1 MLTVLAFSACKD
13 ELESSGVAGRPGYLT
28 FDVTD
33 GRSWAENGNTRGGV
47 EAPILMDCSLD
58 GEPLYLHT
66 SIQPSSSVEVQQE
79 INIDDNQADT
89 RGVRYTGDV
98 FSVSS
103 NGSPKIS
110 DFGVYGRTQD
120 RSVTVFNFAQISPTT
135 TAAKDDNVSY
145 DWNVKEDDT
154 MFQDWGSGLADF
166 YGYAPYFANPSADNG
181 LSMALNGEDVPVLTY
196 VVPADVTKQLDI
208 LTAKQTGVE
217 KNSNG
222 TVVKLPFDH
231 VMSAI
236 KFKFTKGK
244 EADGDPK
251 TDYTWND
258 GVNTYNITI
267 NTIHIN
273 NVYKKGSWTVG
284 DDPYNGG
291 TWTVDTSA
299 GTASFAYS
307 PSKNLQ
313 GENGSEVELNP
324 DNEGNVFMM
333 LPQTV
338 PSDATISLDCTM
350 TNTANSTDVKTATLT
365 ATLKQWNYDGSGNST
380 TKTLDPM
387 VWLPGYTY
395 TYTISMSDIEY
406 VFDYNTATAKNYG
419 TSGTAI
425 GYNGTSEENVFIRS
439 YKIDSKGTKTNVEWW
454 PEYLETE
461 ADAIGVGDGGA
472 DQDVWKKGSNGWI
485 HVYDHSTGSYDTEVL
500 ADHGGANEGDGN
512 DVKLFKIEVG
522 SIMTPVKDLSMW
534 NHDQTKRRRKRCTSN
549 CYMVAGPGTYVIP
562 LVYGNAITNG
572 NINTDAYAPGVSQ
585 NNAWPTFK
593 NAFDLDI
600 HSPYINQDLK
610 YHGRQEAVAA
620 ALVWAEG
627 DAAVNG
633 VTSALR
639 TSMGS
644 DSGHPAGYE
653 ESDAE
658 RAERN
663 NGTVIKVIPDI
674 DKGVYDDDGYNTSR
688 KYAGANYIKFE
699 VKPENFN
706 YGNAVIG
713 VRNAKPVGDNIVW
726 SWHIWLVDPDWFIG
740 DNSTTLNLEGNE
752 VTYAKTNI
760 GYVPGGVSVAAQT
773 RTGHARLVQKETG
786 NIITI
791 DAEQL
796 KRRAFTTYF
805 TNVLYQWG
813 RKDPIRGN
821 VNINDMTTNYG
832 APRGPKGY
840 RAFKNNMEGGGH
852 NASIFVTSETATVG
866 EMIRTPN
873 TMYGQSDGDLYNYS
887 SATPSNLW
895 AAKLQKYYIT
905 NGGTWL
911 FQGKTIYD
919 PSPVGFCVPP
929 SKYLTKLRRGG
940 FGELSGSTQT
950 DDQINQRGLLCTYT
964 ANASEGSGKTVVF
977 QATGIRTT
985 SGGYDLRARGLHQPG
1000 GTNAANG
1007 FYHTATPFTDDENWQ
1022 LHLYFYSGIDTH
1034 NFIRG
1039 DMCECL
1045 SVKPVLW
1052 NGEIDTNTEVDPA
1065 EEPLTFTFNE
1075 AGALYWTDRHI
1086 TQTSR
1091 TIEYSLNGG
1100 PWTSVK
1106 SDYYGSG
1113 SSSHRGTL
1121 IANVASRDVLK
1132 VRGLN
1137 DTYCIYSAGS
1147 WYYQFFHSTANYSL
1161 SGNIMSLIYG
1171 ENFKQ
1176 NETSFPSGSSYNF
1189 SCMFYDM
1196 IGINGNNNTQLEDID
1211 GLVMPAT
1218 TLRQSCYESMFQGCT
1233 NLVTA
1238 PLLPATAGVTDCYKN
1253 MFNGCSSLTTVKSML
1268 HNPST
1273 NFTSGWLSGVNSEG
1287 SFFYSKGVTTWPTG
1301 ANGIPSGWAKYDIY
1315 D

>member
-1 MLTVLAFSACKD
+1 ML
-13 ELESSGVAGRPGYLT
+13 AGCSDDTGFGPGRQEGYLY
-28 FDVTD
+28 FIPSEGQGWAD
-33 GRSWAENGNTRGGV
+33 GNKVSRASV
-47 EAPILMDCSLD
+47 EAPMKMECSLN
-58 GEPLYLHT
+58 GSPIYLHT
-66 SIQPSSSVEVQQE
+66 EVTPTMSPQLEESLRQG
-79 INIDDNQADT
+79 DDKADSLGT
-89 RGVRYTGDV
+89 RGIRYTNDV
-98 FSVSS
+98 FSLSS
-103 NGSPKIS
+103 GGGMKIS
-110 DFGVYGRTQD
+110 SFGVYATRAADHGVILNYTEIGP
-120 RSVTVFNFAQISPTT
+120 SATEASSPY
-135 TAAKDDNVSY
+135 A
-145 DWNVKEDDT
+145 WNKKEQEIEDVWDT
-154 MFQDWGSGLADF
+154 GKADF
-166 YGYAPYFANPSADNG
+166 YGYAPYFSNPSTDNG
-181 LSMALNGEDVPVLTY
+181 LSMAANSGGVPILTY
-196 VVPADVTKQLDI
+196 TVPADVTKQLDI
-208 LTAKQTGVE
+208 LTAKHIGVD
-217 KNSNG
+217 KG
-222 TVVKLPFDH
+222 DDVQLPFDH

-236 KFKFTKGK
+236 KFNFKHGSTPDGTP
-244 EADGDPK
+244 ADGGTPK
-251 TDYTWND
+251 DNFRWSD
-258 GVNTYNITI
+258 GLTTYDVKVTNIQITG
-267 NTIHIN
+267 
-273 NVYKKGSWTVG
+273 VYKKGTWQVGENPYGGARWTI
-284 DDPYNGG
+284 
-291 TWTVDTSA
+291 DTSA
-299 GTASFAYS
+299 GTGDFSYS
-307 PSKNLQ
+307 PAKTLT
-313 GENGSEVELNP
+313 GESSPVDLNP
-324 DNEGNVFMM
+324 DDAGNVFMM
-333 LPQTV
+333 LPQQV
-338 PSDATISLDCTM
+338 PAGAKVLLTCELTPVGES
-350 TNTANSTDVKTATLT
+350 TATKNMSLAVNLLET
-365 ATLKQWNYDGSGNST
+365 DGT
-380 TKTLDPM
+380 TPKT
-387 VWLPGYTY
+387 WLPGFTY
-395 TYTISMSDIEY
+395 TYTMSLSDFVY
-406 VFDYNTATAKNYG
+406 VFDYNVATAKNYG
-419 TSGTAI
+419 TSGSAVA
-425 GYNGTSEENVFIRS
+425 YAGTTEEGVFIRS
-439 YKIDSKGTKTNVEWW
+439 YKMDSKGNKTNVEWW
-454 PEYLETE
+454 PEYQETE

-472 DQDVWKKGSNGWI
+472 DQTVWKKGSNGWI

-500 ADHGGANEGDGN
+500 ADHGGANEGDGEN
-512 DVKLFKIEVG
+512 VRLFKIEVG

-610 YHGRQEAVAA
+610 YYGRQEAVAA

-644 DSGHPAGYE
+644 DSGHAAGYE
-653 ESDAE
+653 ETDAE

-663 NGTVIKVIPDI
+663 EGTVIKVIPDI
-674 DKGVYDDDGYNTSR
+674 DTGVYDDDGYNTSS
-688 KYAGANYIKFE
+688 KYEGANYIKFE
-699 VKPENFN
+699 VKPDDFN

-821 VNINDMTTNYG
+821 VNITDMQTNYG

-840 RAFKNNMEGGGH
+840 RAFKNNMLGGGH

-895 AAKLQKYYIT
+895 AARLQKYYIT

-950 DDQINQRGLLCTYT
+950 DDQINQRGLICTYT

-1000 GTNAANG
+1000 STNAANG
-1007 FYHTATPFTDDENWQ
+1007 FYHTATPFTDDESWQ

-1100 PWTSVK
+1100 PWTSVT

-1121 IANVASRDVLK
+1121 ITNVASRDVVK

-1137 DTYCIYSAGS
+1137 NTYCIYSAGS

-1268 HNPST
+1268 HDPST
-1273 NFTSGWLSGVNSEG
+1273 SYTSGWLSGVNSEG

-1301 ANGIPSGWAKYDIY
+1301 ANGIPSGWAAYDIY